1 MAKRLITEACV
12 RRLAAGA
19 ELVIDPQTI
28 VTPAAL
34 DLAFARGHRVRRV
47 SGDEAGAAAGPD
59 AGEGARLA
67 ERLAADGV
75 YQVVVRDG
83 RARVWRVTDGGIEE
97 VE

>member
-19 ELVIDPQTI
+19 ELVIDADTI

-47 SGDEAGAAAGPD
+47 AAGEAAPAPRD
-59 AGEGARLA
+59 EQRLA
-67 ERLAADGV
+67 ERMQTDGV

-83 RARVWRVTDGGIEE
+83 RARVWRVTDGGLEEIE
-97 VE
+97 

>member
-1 MAKRLITEACV
+1 MGKRLITEACV

-19 ELVIDPQTI
+19 ELVIDADTI

-47 SGDEAGAAAGPD
+47 AAG
-59 AGEGARLA
+59 GEARGPA
-67 ERLAADGV
+67 DDQRLAARMQMDGV
-75 YQVVVRDG
+75 YQVVVREG
-83 RARVWRVTDGGIEE
+83 RVRVWRVTDGGLEE

>member
-19 ELVIDPQTI
+19 ELVVDSETI

-47 SGDEAGAAAGPD
+47 T
-59 AGEGARLA
+59 AGEPAPAARDEQRLA
-67 ERLAADGV
+67 ERLRTDGV

-83 RARVWRVTDGGIEE
+83 RARVWRVTDGGLEE

>member
-1 MAKRLITEACV
+1 MGKRLITEACV

-19 ELVIDPQTI
+19 ELVIDTDTI

-47 SGDEAGAAAGPD
+47 AAGESAPARRD
-59 AGEGARLA
+59 DGRLA
-67 ERLAADGV
+67 ERMQTDGV

-83 RARVWRVTDGGIEE
+83 RARVWRVTDGGLEE

>member
-1 MAKRLITEACV
+1 MGKRLITEACV

-19 ELVIDPQTI
+19 ELVIDADTI

-47 SGDEAGAAAGPD
+47 AAGEATPAPRD
-59 AGEGARLA
+59 GQRLA
-67 ERLAADGV
+67 ERLQTDGV

-83 RARVWRVTDGGIEE
+83 RARVWRVTDGGLEE

>member
-1 MAKRLITEACV
+1 MGKRLITEACV
-12 RRLAAGA
+12 RRLAVGA
-19 ELVIDPQTI
+19 ELVIDADTI

-47 SGDEAGAAAGPD
+47 AAGEATPATPD
-59 AGEGARLA
+59 GQRLA
-67 ERLAADGV
+67 ERLGTDGV

-83 RARVWRVTDGGIEE
+83 RARVWRVTDGGLEE